1 MSAKVLRFPDKQK
14 TVVYKI
20 PLYTDEEIFLT
31 VLAVNIFSL
40 FSYKITASTLE
51 NCESEIVLSAITKA
65 STSDIFSNSA
75 KFTYIEILN
84 AVQKIE
90 T

>member
-1 MSAKVLRFPDKQK
+1 MSAQVLRFPNKQK

-40 FSYKITASTLE
+40 FSYKITATTLE
-51 NCESEIVLSAITKA
+51 NCDSEIVLSAITRA

-84 AVQKIE
+84 AVEKFE

>member
-1 MSAKVLRFPDKQK
+1 MAAKVFRFPEKRI
-14 TVVYKI
+14 VYKI

-51 NCESEIVLSAITKA
+51 NCDSEIVLSALTKA

-84 AVQKIE
+84 AVEKFE

>member
-51 NCESEIVLSAITKA
+51 NCDSEIVLSAITKA
-65 STSDIFSNSA
+65 STCDIFSNST

>member
-1 MSAKVLRFPDKQK
+1 MSAQVLRFPNKQK

-20 PLYTDEEIFLT
+20 PLYTDEEIFIT

-40 FSYKITASTLE
+40 FSYKITATTLE
-51 NCESEIVLSAITKA
+51 NCDSEIVLSAITKA

-84 AVQKIE
+84 AVEKFE

>member
-40 FSYKITASTLE
+40 FSYKITA
-51 NCESEIVLSAITKA
+51 
-65 STSDIFSNSA
+65 
-75 KFTYIEILN
+75 
-84 AVQKIE
+84 
-90 T
+90 

>member
-1 MSAKVLRFPDKQK
+1 MSAQVLRFPNKQK

-40 FSYKITASTLE
+40 FSYKITATTLE
-51 NCESEIVLSAITKA
+51 NCDSEIVLSAITKA

-75 KFTYIEILN
+75 KFTYIEIY
-84 AVQKIE
+84 
-90 T
+90 

>member
-1 MSAKVLRFPDKQK
+1 MSAQVLRFPNKQK

-40 FSYKITASTLE
+40 FSYKITATTLE
-51 NCESEIVLSAITKA
+51 NCDSEIVLSAITKA

-84 AVQKIE
+84 AVEKFE